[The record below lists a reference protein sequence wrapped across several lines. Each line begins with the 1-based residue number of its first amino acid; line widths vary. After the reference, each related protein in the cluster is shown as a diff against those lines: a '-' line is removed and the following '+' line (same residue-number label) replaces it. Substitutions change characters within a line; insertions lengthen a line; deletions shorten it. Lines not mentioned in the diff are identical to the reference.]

1 MISQK
6 QSPLV
11 QDIDL
16 HLCTVAKRNR
26 GFYNVII
33 VVIWLM
39 PLHSMLSRV
48 ISRFYLMSE
57 AGTHPLL
64 SAFTFS
70 LFKRSLYL
78 PFPFVFVLPV
88 LYFVP
93 FLLLTSGLTSGRRGY
108 YSHRSH
114 PVIALHLIA
123 VGSFTLVSSYYTI
136 LLRSGRL
143 QQAVW
148 LNSLLYSSYTLYPVI
163 APWYVVWKYVRYTIR
178 ASNSL
183 MLVTAQRLLEFNTT
197 QGKPDPAIL
206 GTYVQ
211 HLTLYFGALKAKYFK
226 DEKAL
231 LNMREFEKDVEDLL
245 LSRPKPR
252 RLKALKRLIVAVQE
266 HFPLIPGP
274 PVSPTTLE
282 SIWQHEPLPLLH
294 TIDSSRLAHWIFSH
308 IPEVLIANEL
318 ITKLDPK
325 VVALRATK
333 AEPEPLDIDA
343 RLNWHLSRVLE
354 YNDKTSQM
362 ILFVGWLI
370 AASRFF
376 HVFINAPSTFAF
388 LESGRLQLSPM
399 VFAIVEICA
408 FLISYT
414 IYIFWLQARVGR
426 YGHSRTYVDPR
437 LHYLVLFLNMI
448 IRGIYFAFPEVWS
461 HYRSEIWLISFVLSK
476 AVVTLV
482 VLIAILWIRKVI
494 IVRYSDSLL
503 SVSLFELLECFL
515 QKKLS
520 KQWKRKISRTVAQC
534 KRFLKALKTKELRVS
549 KIDKIA
555 ATEVKQY
562 FEVLSTFLSKKVVAR
577 GVKITSPEYRE
588 QITHELQVLYMSV
601 STGEYGKAEHEIP
614 DLRKLKSLFNQKKKM
629 GFKEDVANRI
639 VSWTISFI
647 IILILMLIVDSLDPD
662 LWGRIQKLAALWEL
676 LGR

>member
-6 QSPLV
+6 QPPLV

-16 HLCTVAKRNR
+16 HLRTVARRNR

-70 LFKRSLYL
+70 LFKRNFYL
-78 PFPFVFVLPV
+78 PFPFVFMLPV
-88 LYFVP
+88 LYSVP
-93 FLLLTSGLTSGRRGY
+93 FLLLTSGRRGY

-114 PVIALHLIA
+114 PLITLHLIA
-123 VGSFTLVSSYYTI
+123 VGLFVLVSSYYTI

-148 LNSLLYSSYTLYPVI
+148 LNSLLYSSYNLYPVI

-183 MLVTAQRLLEFNTT
+183 MLVTIQRLLEFNTT
-197 QGKPDPAIL
+197 QGTPDPAIHSK
-206 GTYVQ
+206 YVQ
-211 HLTLYFGALKAKYFK
+211 HLALYFSALKAKYFK

-231 LNMREFEKDVEDLL
+231 LNMRKLEKDVESLS
-245 LSRPKPR
+245 LSRPKPK
-252 RLKALKRLIVAVQE
+252 RLKALKRLIVSIQE
-266 HFPLIPGP
+266 HFPYILGP
-274 PVSPTTLE
+274 PASLATVETT
-282 SIWQHEPLPLLH
+282 WQHEPLPLLH

-318 ITKLDPK
+318 ITKLNPK

-333 AEPEPLDIDA
+333 SEPESLDIDA
-343 RLNWHLSRVLE
+343 QLNWHLSRVLE
-354 YNDKTSQM
+354 CNDKTSQLV
-362 ILFVGWLI
+362 LFMGWLI

-376 HVFINAPSTFAF
+376 HVFINAPTTFAF
-388 LESGRLQLSPM
+388 LESGRLQLSPT
-399 VFAIVEICA
+399 VFTIVEVSV
-408 FLISYT
+408 FFISYT

-426 YGHSRTYVDPR
+426 YGHLRTYVDPR
-437 LHYLVLFLNMI
+437 LHYLVLFLNMV
-448 IRGIYFAFPEVWS
+448 IRGMYFAFPEVWS
-461 HYRSEIWLISFVLSK
+461 HYRSEIWLISFLLSK
-476 AVVTLV
+476 VIVTLI

-534 KRFLKALKTKELRVS
+534 KRLLKALKAKELRAS
-549 KIDKIA
+549 KIDKVA

-577 GVKITSPEYRE
+577 GAKITSPEYRE
-588 QITHELQVLYMSV
+588 QIAHELRVLYSSV

-614 DLRKLKSLFNQKKKM
+614 DLRKLKSLFSQKKKL
-629 GFKEDVANRI
+629 GFTEDVAKRI
-639 VSWTISFI
+639 VSWIISFI
-647 IILILMLIVDSLDPD
+647 IILALMLIVDALDPD
-662 LWGRIQKLAALWEL
+662 LWDRIQKLAALWEL
-676 LGR
+676 FGR